1 MEFSGDT
8 VGAYGNSESTILRFR
23 EYVLT
28 SDDGDDEGCMLGK
41 GTRAGRDGF
50 ISDLLFLVD
59 EDMFV
64 CPREVDFSLSHEP
77 RSR

>member
-1 MEFSGDT
+1 MEFSSDT

-28 SDDGDDEGCMLGK
+28 SDDGDDEGCMLGR
-41 GTRAGRDGF
+41 GTRAGRNGF

-59 EDMFV
+59 EDMSVITRQIAYWWRDARF
-64 CPREVDFSLSHEP
+64 RL
-77 RSR
+77 